1 MSLGAFQSFLMNLA
15 RFRTESCG
23 YTATRDFCLR
33 MMPSGKNAEQNRLL
47 NNQFLNNIQISLEKS
62 LGIPSRRL

>member
-47 NNQFLNNIQISLEKS
+47 NKAQL
-62 LGIPSRRL
+62 RRLQSIPQQYTNIP